1 MTQRPVLFRNTQWI
15 LNTILKKSF
24 YAILG
29 YSKLM
34 DHNDLVSLNN
44 KRSSVVQESSTN
56 AASQTISS
64 AKFFNSIF
72 KYDTDGYPMEQLTET
87 KSGYLK
93 SEYFTNKSLSLH
105 IICDAI

>member
-64 AKFFNSIF
+64 AKFSIVFLNTTRMAILWSSLRKAVRIF
-72 KYDTDGYPMEQLTET
+72 KIRIFY
-87 KSGYLK
+87 
-93 SEYFTNKSLSLH
+93 
-105 IICDAI
+105 

>member
-1 MTQRPVLFRNTQWI
+1 MITAPGIVSNTQWI
-15 LNTILKKSF
+15 FIRKNP

-44 KRSSVVQESSTN
+44 SEAVLCKRVVLMRQ
-56 AASQTISS
+56 IRPYL

-87 KSGYLK
+87 AKSGYLK
-93 SEYFTNKSLSLH
+93 SQYFTNKS
-105 IICDAI
+105 

>member
-1 MTQRPVLFRNTQWI
+1 

-34 DHNDLVSLNN
+34 DHNDLVLNN

-64 AKFFNSIF
+64 AKFSIVFLNTTRMAIYGAAYGNSEVRIF
-72 KYDTDGYPMEQLTET
+72 KIRIFY
-87 KSGYLK
+87 
-93 SEYFTNKSLSLH
+93 
-105 IICDAI
+105 

>member
-44 KRSSVVQESSTN
+44 KRSSCARE
-56 AASQTISS
+56 
-64 AKFFNSIF
+64 
-72 KYDTDGYPMEQLTET
+72 
-87 KSGYLK
+87 
-93 SEYFTNKSLSLH
+93 
-105 IICDAI
+105 

>member
-1 MTQRPVLFRNTQWI
+1 LYFKGKNLIKEDRI
-15 LNTILKKSF
+15 LDDTAPGIVSKYTVDFEYDSKKNP

-44 KRSSVVQESSTN
+44 KRSSVVKSSTN

-64 AKFFNSIF
+64 KFFNSIF
-72 KYDTDGYPMEQLTET
+72 NTTRMAILW
-87 KSGYLK
+87 S
-93 SEYFTNKSLSLH
+93 SLRKQRSQD
-105 IICDAI
+105 I

>member
-1 MTQRPVLFRNTQWI
+1 MTAPGIVSKYTVDFEYDSKKI
-15 LNTILKKSF
+15 LLC
-24 YAILG
+24 YLG

-64 AKFFNSIF
+64 AKFFNSILN
-72 KYDTDGYPMEQLTET
+72 TRMAIPW
-87 KSGYLK
+87 S
-93 SEYFTNKSLSLH
+93 SLRKQSSQD
-105 IICDAI
+105 I

>member
-1 MTQRPVLFRNTQWI
+1 
-15 LNTILKKSF
+15 
-24 YAILG
+24 
-29 YSKLM
+29 M

-64 AKFFNSIF
+64 AIIVFF

-87 KSGYLK
+87 AKSGYLK
-93 SEYFTNKSLSLH
+93 SEYFY
-105 IICDAI
+105 

>member
-44 KRSSVVQESSTN
+44 KRSSVVQRVVLMRQVRPYLLLN
-56 AASQTISS
+56 
-64 AKFFNSIF
+64 FF
-72 KYDTDGYPMEQLTET
+72 
-87 KSGYLK
+87 
-93 SEYFTNKSLSLH
+93 
-105 IICDAI
+105 

>member
-1 MTQRPVLFRNTQWI
+1 MGHCILKVKFNKEDRILDDTAPVLFRNTQWI

-44 KRSSVVQESSTN
+44 KRSSVVQESTN

-64 AKFFNSIF
+64 AKFSIVF
-72 KYDTDGYPMEQLTET
+72 
-87 KSGYLK
+87 
-93 SEYFTNKSLSLH
+93 
-105 IICDAI
+105 

>member
-1 MTQRPVLFRNTQWI
+1 MYFKGKNLIKEDRGFRSQRPVCFEIQWI

-56 AASQTISS
+56 AKSDH
-64 AKFFNSIF
+64 IF
-72 KYDTDGYPMEQLTET
+72 
-87 KSGYLK
+87 
-93 SEYFTNKSLSLH
+93 
-105 IICDAI
+105 C

>member
-87 KSGYLK
+87 AKSGYLK
-93 SEYFTNKSLSLH
+93 FFTNKSLSLH
-105 IICDAI
+105 K